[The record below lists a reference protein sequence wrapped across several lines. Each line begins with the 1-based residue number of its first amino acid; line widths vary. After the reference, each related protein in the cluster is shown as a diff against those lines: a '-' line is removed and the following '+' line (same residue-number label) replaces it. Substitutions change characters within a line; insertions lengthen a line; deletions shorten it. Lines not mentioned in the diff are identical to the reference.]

1 MVLSEFL
8 EAYPVFNGHITEGQ
22 FTHAEC
28 VAELFFQD
36 ICLGQKMTPANKDK
50 ALRVM
55 RMLTIAH
62 LLSIECQGGNPIKR
76 HETQESATT
85 YETWRTTASVTE
97 FRQTAYGRMLED
109 LLNVCYPGGLVYAFS
124 STCC

>member
-1 MVLSEFL
+1 MAILLSEFL
-8 EAYPVFNGHITEGQ
+8 NAYPVFDGHITQGQ
-22 FTHAEC
+22 FSQAEC

-36 ICLGQKMTPANKDK
+36 VCLGGKVDNEK
-50 ALRVM
+50 ALKVM

-76 HETQESATT
+76 HETQESATV

-109 LLNVCYPGGLVYAFS
+109 LLNVCYQGGMVYAFR
-124 STCC
+124 TLPCF